1 MILRFASP
9 WFLLL
14 SLAVIA
20 AVWLLWRMRKRQ
32 PAAAYSHLKLLEM
45 AGTSWRVKGKWI
57 PTAAKILGALLV
69 VVALARPQSGTASR
83 EVTSE
88 GIDIML
94 VLDVSGSMKA
104 EDFKPNNRLY
114 VAKQVIRDFVEGR
127 TNDRIGLVVFA
138 GQSFTQC
145 PLTLDYDVLLNFL
158 DKVDFGMIE
167 DGTAIGMA
175 LANAVNR
182 LRDSHA
188 KSKIIVLL
196 TDGVN
201 NRGQIEPLT
210 AAEIAKTLGIKI
222 YTIGA
227 GKPGNA
233 LYPVEDP
240 VFGKRYVYIP
250 NEIDEKSLSQIAE
263 LTGGRYYRAQSEQ
276 MLERVYT
283 EISMLEKTEVKVKEY
298 VQYRELFSYFAVAAL
313 VSVVLGGALGA
324 TWFRT
329 LP

>member
-1 MILRFASP
+1 MILRFAHP
-9 WFLLL
+9 WFLLCGIL
-14 SLAVIA
+14 VIA
-20 AVWLLWRMRKRQ
+20 AAWLLWTMRKHQ
-32 PAAAYSHLKLLEM
+32 PAAAYSHLPLLDA
-45 AGTSWRVKGKWI
+45 AGPSWRVRGRWI

-83 EVTSE
+83 EITSE

-145 PLTLDYDVLLNFL
+145 PLTLDYDVLTSFL
-158 DKVDFGMIE
+158 DDIDFGMIE

-182 LRDSHA
+182 LRESTA
-188 KSKIIVLL
+188 KSKVIVLL

-201 NRGQIEPLT
+201 NRGMIEPIT
-210 AAEIAKTLGIKI
+210 AAEIAKTLGIKV

-250 NEIDEKSLSQIAE
+250 NEIDEESLSQIAE

-276 MLERVYT
+276 MLERVYQ
-283 EISMLEKTEVKVKEY
+283 EISLLEKTEVKIKEY
-298 VQYRELFSYFAVAAL
+298 VQYQELFSFFAAAAL
-313 VSVVLGGALGA
+313 ASVVLGGALGA

>member
-1 MILRFASP
+1 MIRFANP
-9 WFLLL
+9 WFLVAALL
-14 SLAVIA
+14 VIG
-20 AVWLLWRMRKRQ
+20 AVWIIWLLREAR
-32 PAAAYSHLKLLEM
+32 
-45 AGTSWRVKGKWI
+45 
-57 PTAAKILGALLV
+57 PTAAFPHLELLREIKPTWRVRFRWLPQAARILALVLL

-83 EVTSE
+83 EITSE

-114 VAKQVIRDFVEGR
+114 VAKLVIRQFIEGR
-127 TNDRIGLVVFA
+127 TNDRIGLVVFS

-145 PLTLDYDVLLNFL
+145 PLTLDYRVLTGFL
-158 DKVDFGMIE
+158 DKIDFGMIE

-182 LRDSHA
+182 LRESA
-188 KSKIIVLL
+188 SKSKIIILL

-201 NRGQIEPLT
+201 NRGQIEPQT
-210 AAEIAKTLGIKI
+210 AAEIARTMGIKI

-233 LYPVEDP
+233 MYPVEDP
-240 VFGKRYVYIP
+240 VFGKRYVYLP
-250 NEIDEKSLSQIAE
+250 NDLDEASLKQIAE
-263 LTGGRYYRAQSEQ
+263 RTNGRYYRAQSEK
-276 MLERVYT
+276 MLEQIYR
-283 EISMLEKTEVKVKEY
+283 EISMLEKTEVKIKEY
-298 VQYRELFSYFAVAAL
+298 VQYRELFGYFAVTAFL
-313 VSVVLGGALGA
+313 SVVLAGVMGA